1 MATHFSIL
9 AWATTH
15 RHIHREVLFSLI
27 NVIFLLL
34 GGRTLPG
41 PESELLSNAWKW
53 IVPGDTR
60 ADKVRDFIGK
70 GHSGGELQGEETENS
85 SAMWF
90 TVLDFTVIWLV
101 SGCLW
106 PITLTRGP
114 SWWCACHSAKMDSSK
129 QVSGRVAGHMD
140 WSLFSPLDV
149 SWIILV
155 NGSLLDPCS

>member
-1 MATHFSIL
+1 MALRIGLCKLSIICHFVAGKGTPSR
-9 AWATTH
+9 AQEWA
-15 RHIHREVLFSLI
+15 
-27 NVIFLLL
+27 
-34 GGRTLPG
+34 
-41 PESELLSNAWKW
+41 
-53 IVPGDTR
+53 DTR
-60 ADKVRDFIGK
+60 KWVDWGNTGIDKVRDFIGK

-114 SWWCACHSAKMDSSK
+114 SRWCACHSAKMDSSK